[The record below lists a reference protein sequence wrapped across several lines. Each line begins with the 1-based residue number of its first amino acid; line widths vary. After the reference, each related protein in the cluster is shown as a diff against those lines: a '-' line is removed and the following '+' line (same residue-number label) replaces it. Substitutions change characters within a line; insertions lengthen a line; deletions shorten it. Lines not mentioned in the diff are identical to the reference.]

1 MLMLLFRIGNSRY
14 ALDTK
19 SVVEVIPKVEL
30 TKIHGTSSIIAGLF
44 NYQGHLVP
52 VINLSQLLGDISQ
65 QATLSTRIIL
75 INQNQ
80 NGELPKL
87 LGLLAEQVTETLDST
102 QVSSATENTLL
113 HKNSYLD
120 GILLQQQEMIQY
132 LQVDRLLSRQEYI
145 GELSKVGISQMQEEE
160 AIR

>member
-1 MLMLLFRIGNSRY
+1 MLMLLFRIGDSRY

-44 NYQGHLVP
+44 NYQGHIVP
-52 VINLSQLLGDISQ
+52 VINLSQILGDISQ

-80 NGELPKL
+80 NGGSPQL

-102 QVSSATENTLL
+102 QVTYTAENTLL
-113 HKNSYLD
+113 HKSSYLD

-132 LQVDRLLSRQEYI
+132 LKVDHLLSRQEYTR
-145 GELSKVGISQMQEEE
+145 ELSKIGISQMGEKESFG
-160 AIR
+160 